1 MTIEKKNKLTG
12 DIKPNID
19 NNLVEKPDTS
29 TENPTKNISLDE
41 EKKPDDISEEREI
54 MEETTKSPV
63 DTDVEP
69 VLKVLEDMEEPAL
82 KEVLGDNKPVS
93 VEESGDKSATDQIE
107 EQEVNE
113 TEITVAAEVSK
124 EKPDVIHAEKE
135 IVEETPGESQVES
148 KEESIPEVVEKVE
161 EPALEESLPDKNSIT
176 VVESGEKSMGDK
188 AEGQEVNE
196 PEVHVATEE
205 SKEKPVKSDELE
217 KLSDKQVE
225 VKAVS
230 KEEDTDKEDAEIKEV
245 DYSTLSMEDL
255 VNTLDILVSDRP
267 VQEIRNDLEQ
277 IKSFF
282 YKKLKLE
289 IEKKKEAF
297 LKDGGKEEEFGPI
310 QNPLEERLKGLLNN
324 YKRKKASYNH
334 QVDLEKQTNLE
345 EKYRIIESIK
355 GLINKEESI
364 NKTFQEFRDLQ
375 HQWKLLG
382 PIPQSKLKD
391 LWENYHY
398 RVEKFYDYIKINKE
412 LRDLDLRKNLESK
425 MALCEKTEKL
435 LEESNVVSAF
445 RTLQKY
451 HEQWREIGPVP
462 HESKEVIWE
471 RFRSFTS
478 LINRKHQKHFED
490 IKASLK
496 QNLDLKTAL
505 CEKVEAISKEEIK
518 SNKDWEKK
526 SNEIVG
532 IQKDWKTIGFAPKKY
547 NTLIYDRF
555 RKACDEFF
563 NNRRAYYAEN
573 KEAQLHNLQLKTD
586 LCSQA
591 EEVMNSEDWKKVTES
606 LIGLQKKWKDI
617 GPVPRRSSDKVWKR
631 FRSACDT
638 FFHRKSEFFA
648 NIDQKYDENLKL
660 KEALLE
666 ELASFKPSDNLDDNF
681 ARLKQ
686 FQQQWLAIGFV
697 PIKKKDSLMQQY
709 KHSVDKF
716 YDSLKLDDSRKNII
730 RYRNKL
736 EEMAS
741 APHFKGKL
749 YAEREKFANR
759 LKTLEGDIILW
770 ENNIGFF
777 AKSVSANAMI
787 EEVTRKIE
795 NAKKSLNLLKEKIR
809 MIDKVL

>member
-1 MTIEKKNKLTG
+1 MTIDKKNELSG

-19 NNLVEKPDTS
+19 NSPVEKPDTS
-29 TENPTKNISLDE
+29 TEKPTNIISLDE
-41 EKKPDDISEEREI
+41 EKKPDVISEKKEI
-54 MEETTKSPV
+54 EEGHAEGLPENQMEPEGKT
-63 DTDVEP
+63 EP
-69 VLKVLEDMEEPAL
+69 EVLEE
-82 KEVLGDNKPVS
+82 
-93 VEESGDKSATDQIE
+93 
-107 EQEVNE
+107 
-113 TEITVAAEVSK
+113 
-124 EKPDVIHAEKE
+124 
-135 IVEETPGESQVES
+135 
-148 KEESIPEVVEKVE
+148 KEESTSKDPLPVEKPVF
-161 EPALEESLPDKNSIT
+161 AEES
-176 VVESGEKSMGDK
+176 EEKLAGDK
-188 AEGQEVNE
+188 EVKE
-196 PEVHVATEE
+196 SEIVPEE
-205 SKEKPVKSDELE
+205 SKGKDVKSEELVE
-217 KLSDKQVE
+217 ASDKQDKVQAVTAGKDE
-225 VKAVS
+225 V
-230 KEEDTDKEDAEIKEV
+230 EEDIEIKEV
-245 DYSTLSMEDL
+245 DYSSLPMEEL
-255 VNTLDILVSDRP
+255 VNSLEILVNERP
-267 VQEIRNDLEQ
+267 VQEIRNSLEQ
-277 IKSFF
+277 IKSNF

-289 IEKKKEAF
+289 LDKKKEAF
-297 LKDGGKEEEFGPI
+297 LKDGGKEEEFGPV
-310 QNPLEERLKGLLNN
+310 QDPLEERLKGLLNN

-334 QVDLEKQTNLE
+334 RVESEKQANME
-345 EKYRIIESIK
+345 EKFRIIESIK
-355 GLINKEESI
+355 CLINKEESI

-398 RVEKFYDYIKINKE
+398 HVEKFYDYIKINKE

-425 MALCEKTEKL
+425 IALCEKTEKL

-478 LINRKHQKHFED
+478 LINRKHQQHFED

-505 CEKVEAISKEEIK
+505 CEKVEAILKDEIN

-526 SNEIVG
+526 SNEIVE
-532 IQKDWKTIGFAPKKY
+532 IQKEWKTIGFAPKKY
-547 NTLIYDRF
+547 NTLIYERF
-555 RKACDEFF
+555 RVACDGFF

-573 KEAQLHNLQLKTD
+573 KEVQLNNLQLKTD
-586 LCSQA
+586 LCIQA
-591 EEVMNSEDWKKVTES
+591 EEVMNSEDWKKTTDY
-606 LIGLQKKWKDI
+606 LIILQKKWKDI

-631 FRSACDT
+631 FRSSCDT
-638 FFHRKSEFFA
+638 FFNRKSEFFA

-660 KEALLE
+660 KELLLDE
-666 ELASFKPSDNLDDNF
+666 IGSYKPVDNQDDNF
-681 ARLKQ
+681 AMLKK
-686 FQQQWLAIGFV
+686 FQQQWSSIGFV
-697 PIKKKDSLMQQY
+697 PIKKKDKLMQQY
-709 KHSVDKF
+709 KQAIDKF
-716 YDSLKLDDSRKNII
+716 YDSLKLDDSRKSII

-759 LKTLEGDIILW
+759 LKALESDIVLW

-777 AKSVSANAMI
+777 AKSANANPVI

-795 NAKKSLNLLKEKIR
+795 NSKKSVDLLRKKIR